1 MLQIQQSLV
10 PRTREAISMIN
21 APPSET
27 TNIKEIFKESE
38 QQYKE
43 FDLKLDFVASL
54 QAFVDDSS
62 YGYEK
67 PDLLVI
73 YRRLLMQPQ
82 AM

>member
-1 MLQIQQSLV
+1 
-10 PRTREAISMIN
+10 MIN

-54 QAFVDDSS
+54 QAFVDDSG

>member
-1 MLQIQQSLV
+1 
-10 PRTREAISMIN
+10 MIN
-21 APPSET
+21 APPSEK
-27 TNIKEIFKESE
+27 TNIKEKFKESE
-38 QQYKE
+38 QQYME
-43 FDLKLDFVASL
+43 FDLKLDFVASP

-67 PDLLVI
+67 PDLPVI